1 MQAIYNQTL
10 VVDYFLT
17 IRLIAAVVVLIMGI
31 CLLAVYVPKE
41 AALKNYRISRVLLA
55 IAYIAL
61 STVGLSQA
69 FHLMK
74 PEGGSLLL
82 AITLTIAPLQALLFT
97 SALITLINSRFVT
110 PRKIWAQVI
119 PILIC
124 GTTLM
129 LIYFNL
135 PTNAFR
141 WACYVVLLLYF
152 LQIVLLVTVFLREY
166 KRYRQKLDNFF
177 SGDEERRTIWV
188 RNIFFMATGVG
199 LMAATIP
206 LIASQ
211 TVYLIFILSYL
222 LLYPLFAIKYINYVN
237 LFHRIAPVVDAPEER
252 APRNHSENQNISAA
266 IECWMNKKGF
276 IQQDI
281 TLESLAMELC
291 TNQSY
296 LSRHSNA
303 RFGQNF
309 KAWINSLR
317 IAESQRLLDDH
328 HDLSLTEVAEQ
339 SGIPSNSTFYR
350 NFVTVTGMTP
360 AEYRRQKQ
368 SDSETK

>member
-1 MQAIYNQTL
+1 M
-10 VVDYFLT
+10 VDYFLT

-41 AALKNYRISRVLLA
+41 AALKSYRISRVLLA
-55 IAYIAL
+55 IAYIVL

-69 FHLMK
+69 FHLLK

-110 PRKIWAQVI
+110 ARKIWAQVI

-124 GTTLM
+124 GTTLVV
-129 LIYFNL
+129 IYFKL
-135 PTNAFR
+135 PPTIFL
-141 WACYVVLLLYF
+141 WACYVVLELYC
-152 LQIVLLVTVFLREY
+152 LQLILLVTVFLREY

-177 SGDEERRTIWV
+177 SGDEERRTVWV

-206 LIASQ
+206 LFASQ
-211 TVYLIFILSYL
+211 TAYLIFIFSYL
-222 LLYPLFAIKYINYVN
+222 LLYPFFAIKYINYVN
-237 LFHRIAPVVDAPEER
+237 LFRRIAPIVDASEGR
-252 APRNHSENQNISAA
+252 TSRNYSDNQDISAA
-266 IECWMNKKGF
+266 IESWIHRKGF

-281 TLESLAMELC
+281 TMESLASELC

-296 LSRHSNA
+296 LSRHINA

-317 IAESQRLLDDH
+317 IAEAQKLLDNH
-328 HDLSLTEVAEQ
+328 YNLSLIEVAEQ

-350 NFVTVTGMTP
+350 NFVVVTGMTP
-360 AEYRRQKQ
+360 AEYRRRNKVEEK
-368 SDSETK
+368 DSKRV

>member
-1 MQAIYNQTL
+1 ML
-10 VVDYFLT
+10 VTYYFLT

-41 AALKNYRISRVLLA
+41 AALRNYRISRVLLA

-69 FHLMK
+69 FHLLK
-74 PEGGSLLL
+74 PQRGSLLL

-110 PRKIWAQVI
+110 ARKIWAQVI
-119 PILIC
+119 PVLIC
-124 GTTLM
+124 GTMLV
-129 LIYFNL
+129 LIYFSMSA
-135 PTNAFR
+135 NAFL
-141 WACYVVLLLYF
+141 WACYVALLLYC
-152 LQIVLLVTVFLREY
+152 LQIVLLVTIFMKEY

-177 SGDEERRTIWV
+177 SGDEERRTLWV

-199 LMAATIP
+199 VMAATIP
-206 LIASQ
+206 LFASQ
-211 TVYLIFILSYL
+211 TAYLVFIFSYL
-222 LLYPLFAIKYINYVN
+222 FLYPFFAIKYINYVN
-237 LFHRIAPVVDAPEER
+237 LFHRIAPVVDASEKTNLH
-252 APRNHSENQNISAA
+252 NHSENQNISSA
-266 IECWMNKKGF
+266 IECWINKKGF

-296 LSRHSNA
+296 LSRHINA
-303 RFGQNF
+303 QFGQNF

-328 HDLSLTEVAEQ
+328 HDLSLIEVAER

-368 SDSETK
+368 SQNEIE